1 MAVNLI
7 IRYKQHARISV
18 YSLIIISC
26 TLVLAISRTLE
37 DYGKETFNILL
48 TTIFSFVGYVMK
60 PCCIYFFIMMSGEIK
75 DKKYFHFT
83 YIPLIINA
91 LIFSLM
97 FVPVAKEYVVYF
109 VKNDAGRD
117 IVFQGGFLRYSS
129 HIISALY
136 LLFLLFISFT
146 KISSKHITHGL
157 TILACASFVV
167 IAVVIESFFNA
178 NGNIDIL
185 STTIAI
191 SVAVYYL
198 YLYIER
204 TQIDTL
210 TGLFN
215 RETYYHDI
223 SKMSKSV
230 TGIIQFDMNG
240 LKYINDNLGHI
251 EGDKALS
258 TIANIITKS
267 AKRNMFVYRLGGD
280 EFVLIAV
287 NTSKEQLDKVVVD
300 FKQGMSHTAYYCSL
314 GCSYRSNKQQT
325 VSDLLKEAE
334 VAMYKDK
341 ANFYKNSP
349 FERRKA

>member
-1 MAVNLI
+1 M
-7 IRYKQHARISV
+7 
-18 YSLIIISC
+18 
-26 TLVLAISRTLE
+26 
-37 DYGKETFNILL
+37 
-48 TTIFSFVGYVMK
+48 
-60 PCCIYFFIMMSGEIK
+60 
-75 DKKYFHFT
+75 
-83 YIPLIINA
+83 
-91 LIFSLM
+91 
-97 FVPVAKEYVVYF
+97 
-109 VKNDAGRD
+109 
-117 IVFQGGFLRYSS
+117 
-129 HIISALY
+129 
-136 LLFLLFISFT
+136 
-146 KISSKHITHGL
+146 
-157 TILACASFVV
+157 V